1 MATASQLTVPLDPD
15 LAGEIAGL
23 EALRRLALG
32 ATHAWN
38 NALTAILGEVR
49 CLADER
55 SEDAALARVC
65 GEIERE
71 AQRCA
76 RLSRAL
82 QSRAAWRP
90 GDPAEVDL
98 SALARALAPV
108 LRDTVSRSVALAWD
122 VPADAPW
129 VQGRRED
136 VELLLILAAQEL
148 LRGAPGGAELRIAVG
163 KLQDRHVEVS
173 LHLLAPDAAPELAP
187 AERPWDAFVA
197 AAAEAL
203 AARCG
208 ASWGVEAGARR
219 ARLRFAAT

>member
-1 MATASQLTVPLDPD
+1 MATAPQLSVPLDPD

-49 CLADER
+49 CLAEER

-65 GEIERE
+65 DEIERE
-71 AQRCA
+71 ARRCA

-82 QSRAAWRP
+82 QSRAAWCP

-98 SALARALAPV
+98 SALARTLAPV

-136 VELLLILAAQEL
+136 VELLLLLAAQEL
-148 LRGAPGGAELRIAVG
+148 LRGAPAGAELRIAIG
-163 KLQDRHVEVS
+163 RPRDRHAEVS
-173 LHLLAPDAAPELAP
+173 LELRTPDAGSERAP
-187 AERPWDAFVA
+187 ADRPWNAFVA

-208 ASWGVEAGARR
+208 ASWGVDAGTRR
-219 ARLRFAAT
+219 ARLRFAAA